1 MKKTIVT
8 ILTCLMVLNLAAC
21 GGSSEP
27 AETTAAVSADL
38 GALYE
43 ACTAHMTA
51 MMPVEG
57 DMRLDFMGIAPE
69 DCSQVYTAFAE
80 DGLLTDEIWLIEA
93 ASQEALDLLRTL
105 AENRMKAKADE
116 TVSYSP
122 EQYAVVEKGVI
133 LEQGLYLA
141 LIVSPEAETIQAE
154 VEAALS

>member
-1 MKKTIVT
+1 MKKITVM
-8 ILTCLMVLNLAAC
+8 ILTCLMVLSLAAC

-27 AETTAAVSADL
+27 AETTASAADL

-43 ACTAHMTA
+43 ACTAHMTP
-51 MMPVEG
+51 MKPVEG
-57 DMRLDFMGIAPE
+57 DMRQDFMGIDPE

-80 DGLLTDEIWLIEA
+80 DGLLTDELWLIEA
-93 ASQEALDLLRTL
+93 VNQEALGRLHTL

-116 TVSYSP
+116 TVTYSP

-133 LEQGLYLA
+133 LEEGLYLA
-141 LIVSPEAETIQAE
+141 LIVSPQVEAIQAE